1 MRARTQ
7 RESFRSMLLA
17 RMVVLA
23 AGLLSSLSA
32 FAVSIVDAGAPHI
45 DRGVYYSQTLVTG
58 SGGTAPYT
66 FTATTASLPA
76 QMTLT
81 TGGVLYGT
89 TCGTNGNYSV
99 PITVTDSLGATASSN
114 IQVIVNR
121 APAGGCSLTFSTSAT
136 LTSGVVGSGYSQTIA
151 ATGGTSPYTYTLTS
165 SSLPSGLS
173 LSSGGAISGTPSA
186 AGSYSFSVTA
196 TDASGATGV
205 QTFSLTIASS
215 GSSLA
220 LSVTASSNTQVGV
233 AYSQTSS
240 ASGGTS
246 PYTFAISAGSLPAG
260 LTLNTSTGTVS
271 GTPTTAGAFS
281 YTVRVTDNASAT
293 ATQVVSG
300 TIAAATL
307 TLSVTA
313 SSNTQVGVA
322 YSQTSSAS
330 GGTSPYTFAISAGSL
345 PAGLTLNIS
354 TGTVSGTPTTAGAF
368 SYTVRVTDAA
378 SATATQTVA
387 GTMATAAITIGNGG
401 LSGAIVGANTNQ
413 PLPVAGGV
421 APYTYALSG
430 GSLPPGVS
438 LGTDGHVHGV
448 PTAPG
453 TYTFTVTVTD
463 SASPTP
469 NAATLTYTITVAARP
484 DPTKNPGVMTLLN
497 EQAGVA
503 QRFVATQLGHFQSHL
518 RDLHGNTSARCE
530 SAPDNNT
537 RVATKTDPTL
547 VTPDSVAAD
556 KARALAIPVDACK
569 SSPDATAM
577 VWSSGSIEFGD
588 TDARAGGDGFRFHSS
603 GVTAGVDVAL
613 TPKLRVGGGL
623 GASHDRSNAQTE
635 GVSNSSNALAL
646 AGYASFKP
654 LDRLFLDAVVGFGYL
669 SFDTTRPLANAGD
682 FATGSRRADQWFVS
696 VAATYRIDLEAV
708 TWLPYLRVD
717 GASTTLRA
725 YNESAPTTEGLHYEN
740 QRVPRNVLVAG
751 SQLQTSVPTAFG
763 RLSPKVALE
772 YRHEYEH
779 TGNARLRYADQTD
792 GPFYSTPSSAD
803 ARDTLALDLGAQL
816 TLPGGW
822 NASLT
827 YGFDRANFNHAYHVN
842 AAVSRGF

>member
-1 MRARTQ
+1 ML
-7 RESFRSMLLA
+7 FRST
-17 RMVVLA
+17 
-23 AGLLSSLSA
+23 
-32 FAVSIVDAGAPHI
+32 AGAFSYTVRVT
-45 DRGVYYSQTLVTG
+45 DAASATAMQTVTG
-58 SGGTAPYT
+58 TIAPI
-66 FTATTASLPA
+66 
-76 QMTLT
+76 TLT
-81 TGGVLYGT
+81 
-89 TCGTNGNYSV
+89 
-99 PITVTDSLGATASSN
+99 
-114 IQVIVNR
+114 
-121 APAGGCSLTFSTSAT
+121 
-136 LTSGVVGSGYSQTIA
+136 
-151 ATGGTSPYTYTLTS
+151 
-165 SSLPSGLS
+165 
-173 LSSGGAISGTPSA
+173 
-186 AGSYSFSVTA
+186 
-196 TDASGATGV
+196 
-205 QTFSLTIASS
+205 
-215 GSSLA
+215 
-220 LSVTASSNTQVGV
+220 LSVTASSTTQVGV

-246 PYTFAISAGSLPAG
+246 PYAFTISAGSLPAG

-271 GTPTTAGAFS
+271 GTPTAAGAFS
-281 YTVRVTDNASAT
+281 YTVRVTDAASAT
-293 ATQVVSG
+293 ATQTVSG
-300 TIAAATL
+300 TVAPVTL

-322 YSQTSSAS
+322 YSQTSAVS
-330 GGTSPYTFAISAGSL
+330 GGTSPYAFAISAGSL

-469 NAATLTYTITVAARP
+469 NVATLTYTITVAARP

-623 GASHDRSNAQTE
+623 GASHDRSNAQTD